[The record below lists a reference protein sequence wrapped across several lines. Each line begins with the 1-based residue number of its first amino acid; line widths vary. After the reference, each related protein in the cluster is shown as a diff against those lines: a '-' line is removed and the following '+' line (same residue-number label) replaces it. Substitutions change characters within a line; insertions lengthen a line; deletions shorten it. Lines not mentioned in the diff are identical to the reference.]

1 MDTKLN
7 YITEMMLNAYA
18 TNIASQD
25 WLQTKK
31 KNLEKYDG
39 KYDALQELNSMDAKN
54 LAAFAQLL
62 DVSVSDLEA
71 VKRVLRM
78 V

>member
-31 KNLEKYDG
+31 KKLEK
-39 KYDALQELNSMDAKN
+39 
-54 LAAFAQLL
+54 FA
-62 DVSVSDLEA
+62 VE
-71 VKRVLRM
+71 VKTKTIEPVE
-78 V
+78 